1 MTITDQLLLRRAVA
15 APPLATTP
23 TRSER
28 SSIRRGT
35 TRLRVPSG
43 PRPQRPPPR
52 LASALRAMRP
62 RQWVKNG
69 LVLAAPFAAGTL
81 LTGSVLVPALLAV
94 LVMCAAA
101 SCTYLLNDI
110 ADRDR
115 DRLHPTKCRRPIASG
130 DFGIRAAKV
139 LAASAATGVGPR
151 RRTHAVDVRVR
162 RRLPGPDD
170 RLQPQAQA
178 HGAPGARGRRRRVRV
193 ACARRRSRNRH
204 RAQPAFLIV
213 VGAGALFLAVGKR
226 YAELYEFGADAAQH
240 RPVLVR
246 YTLDGLYCTMTA
258 SLGVAVLSYVVW
270 AWGAEALTAAEPWL
284 ALSVIPVTIAAARA
298 YRRAVA
304 GGAADPTELVL
315 SDRVLQLAAAAAGAL
330 LMIGLYLV

>member
-1 MTITDQLLLRRAVA
+1 
-15 APPLATTP
+15 
-23 TRSER
+23 
-28 SSIRRGT
+28 
-35 TRLRVPSG
+35 
-43 PRPQRPPPR
+43 
-52 LASALRAMRP
+52 MRP

-139 LAASAATGVGPR
+139 LAASAATGALVLAAALTPSTFVFVAAYLVLTIGYSRKLKHMAHLELGVVAAGFVLRVLVGAAA
-151 RRTHAVDVRVR
+151 TATA
-162 RRLPGPDD
+162 L
-170 RLQPQAQA
+170 
-178 HGAPGARGRRRRVRV
+178 
-193 ACARRRSRNRH
+193 S
-204 RAQPAFLIV
+204 PAFLIV